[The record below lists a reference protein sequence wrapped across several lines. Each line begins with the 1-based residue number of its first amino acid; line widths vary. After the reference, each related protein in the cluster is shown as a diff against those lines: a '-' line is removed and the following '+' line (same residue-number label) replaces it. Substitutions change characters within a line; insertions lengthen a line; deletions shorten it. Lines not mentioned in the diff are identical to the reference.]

1 MNVKTKDLTQYF
13 DFKIWVK
20 QIEGITDTG
29 LEQKFA
35 TGLDWLFLANA
46 RLLISGR
53 ARLLISKKILDR
65 NFGYFFKFKSFL
77 IKKYIPRVSARMSKD
92 Y

>member
-13 DFKIWVK
+13 DFKILVK

-29 LEQKFA
+29 LEKKFA

-46 RLLISGR
+46 RLLIS
-53 ARLLISKKILDR
+53 KKILDR
-65 NFGYFFKFKSFL
+65 NFGYFLNSNHFE
-77 IKKYIPRVSARMSKD
+77 
-92 Y
+92 